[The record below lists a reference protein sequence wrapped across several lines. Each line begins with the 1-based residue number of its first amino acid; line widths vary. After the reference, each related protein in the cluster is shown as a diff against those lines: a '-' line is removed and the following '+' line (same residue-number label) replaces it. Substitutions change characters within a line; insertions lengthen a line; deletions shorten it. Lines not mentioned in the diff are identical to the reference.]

1 MQNATIGIIGM
12 GWVGASVAIS
22 ILQEGICTKLLLND
36 LKPEIAE
43 GEAMDLNHGSSFFP
57 TADIQ
62 AATVEEMLDCQAVVI
77 TAGRG
82 GTAGETRL
90 QLLKDNVAIARQLS
104 EKLRGFEGILII
116 VSNPVDV
123 LTYYYQKF
131 TGLPAGR
138 VIGTGT
144 FLDTVRLREMIGS
157 KIHLE
162 PRSVHAY
169 VLGEHGDSEMVQ
181 WSRAMIGGGS
191 LRSWPGWHADYEK
204 EIEEEVRNAAYEI
217 IRRKGATNHAI
228 GLVTATL
235 LRYILRDER
244 RIIPLSSVIDGP
256 FGLKDVAL
264 SMPSLV
270 TLQGIEQVWE
280 PEMDEAEKEKF
291 LYSARVLKEAI
302 NSVDES

>member
-1 MQNATIGIIGM
+1 M
-12 GWVGASVAIS
+12 
-22 ILQEGICTKLLLND
+22 
-36 LKPEIAE
+36 
-43 GEAMDLNHGSSFFP
+43 
-57 TADIQ
+57 
-62 AATVEEMLDCQAVVI
+62 
-77 TAGRG
+77 
-82 GTAGETRL
+82 
-90 QLLKDNVAIARQLS
+90 
-104 EKLRGFEGILII
+104 
-116 VSNPVDV
+116 DV

-256 FGLKDVAL
+256 FGLTDVAL